1 MEVICVPRNFKK
13 IERNGYVFVH
23 TYGCDSDS
31 DVSFQD
37 GIIEK
42 RLNNLENAYLF
53 CDDAGIDARGN
64 LAVVGFNP
72 LNNDHR
78 IIKMQ
83 DDSIMNK
90 KDGNILI
97 TSTNVALMA
106 YANDDCLIAFTV
118 EHSKYVGVMRVSPET
133 LNRGAIDSAIQSIM
147 MAAGADC
154 YIEAFVGHCESCS
167 FNIALHEFLYDSGV
181 DDIEDFFGDDFH
193 QKFFSGRSGDNGHYG
208 LFVQKKEGR

>member
-1 MEVICVPRNFKK
+1 MEVIYVPRNFKK
-13 IERNGYVFVH
+13 IERNGYIFMH

-83 DDSIMNK
+83 DDSVMNK

-97 TSTNVALMA
+97 TSADVVLMA
-106 YANDDCLIAFTV
+106 HANDDCLVAFSV
-118 EHSKYVGVMRVSPET
+118 NHGDYLGVMRVSPET
-133 LNRGAIDSAIQSIM
+133 LNRGAIDSAIQSIIM
-147 MAAGADC
+147 TAGADC
-154 YIEAFVGHCESCS
+154 YIEAFVGYCESCS

-181 DDIEDFFGDDFH
+181 DDIEDFFDDDFH

-208 LFVQKKEGR
+208 LFVQKKERR